1 MDAVDQIHR
10 SVRTGRIKQA
20 FPGSAC
26 FLTVKVKIPRTL
38 HRHRNF
44 ALIIRKS
51 DCIIVLILKYLHDI
65 FMSKINE
72 KEKGIEGGS

>member
-1 MDAVDQIHR
+1 MLTLR
-10 SVRTGRIKQA
+10 LKQA

-26 FLTVKVKIPRTL
+26 FLTVKVKILWTL
-38 HRHRNF
+38 HEHRKF